1 MYFRS
6 GLFRLMTFLWGP
18 PMFEM
23 QEGEGR
29 LGLLRVILLSPP
41 TYIPFL
47 FEADRRCFL
56 RSGWDVN
63 DTSNHYII
71 NQSPWY
77 FQVRQFMIGAKRG
90 ATRWIANFRNGLGQ
104 GEVGKVEAH
113 KAASHLIIEKELPLR
128 LEHIAACDR
137 VSEFFGKRLLWNPS
151 YPLKVHDVWPTLP
164 RLQRAHGLALLEEDA
179 SDIPR
184 CLPLGNHLVV
194 KRREYHAAT

>member
-23 QEGEGR
+23 QEGEG
-29 LGLLRVILLSPP
+29 LPGLIRVLTEILLSRP

-164 RLQRAHGLALLEEDA
+164 RLQRAH
-179 SDIPR
+179 
-184 CLPLGNHLVV
+184 
-194 KRREYHAAT
+194 